1 MAIDFYY
8 APFSSAARVH
18 WAIEELGLPCTK
30 IKVDLK
36 GTTHKSPAYLALNPN
51 GKVPLLVVDGTPLFE
66 SVAILPY
73 LGDRFGAEKGL
84 WPAANDPARL
94 IALSWVAWSTAE
106 LGAANVRYLA
116 LGGRDASD
124 ERATGARAQVEA
136 ALRLL
141 DDRLAGRAF
150 VLGDTFSLVDVAL
163 ASAAA
168 WIHRSA
174 GIDLA
179 PFPRVAAWVDVCH
192 RRPAL
197 AATMTP

>member
-1 MAIDFYY
+1 MPIISY
-8 APFSSAARVH
+8 AAPRSSASPVTCALRELDVPHERVN
-18 WAIEELGLPCTK
+18 
-30 IKVDLK
+30 VDLAK
-36 GTTHKSPAYLALNPN
+36 GEQRKPEYLALNPN

-116 LGGRDASD
+116 LGGRDATD
-124 ERATGARAQVEA
+124 ERAAGARAQVEA
-136 ALRLL
+136 TLRLL
-141 DDRLAGRAF
+141 DDRLTGRPF
-150 VLGDTFSLVDVAL
+150 VLGDAFSLVDVAL

-168 WIHRSA
+168 WINRSA

-179 PFPRVAAWVDVCH
+179 RFPRVAAWVDVCH

-197 AATMTP
+197 AATMAP